1 MAIQLIE
8 SSDTLEAGFRV
19 KANANFNEIIE
30 SVTQLTDAGGNP
42 TGTFRLVKNG
52 GGFIDL
58 VLTDQF
64 YTISQIST
72 IISGLLQSPYS
83 GAWNGSKTPY
93 AAGSIT
99 DHNGTLWRANTS
111 TSAEPGTDG
120 TWDNVLNDTNGT
132 EFDFPAGASLDYD
145 INYGSDVSV
154 SGLRIYAEQY
164 YTDLSIDPTGS
175 NIFIPYAI
183 TYFKIT
189 ATNHIIVRKS
199 DPGDHIKI
207 TVKL

>member
-1 MAIQLIE
+1 MAIQLIQPT
-8 SSDTLEAGFRV
+8 DTLESGFRV

-30 SVTQLTDAGGNP
+30 SVTELKDAGGNY
-42 TGTFRLVKNG
+42 TGTFRLMKNG

-58 VLTDQF
+58 VLTDQY
-64 YTISQIST
+64 YTISQIATLLSG
-72 IISGLLQSPYS
+72 ISSSPYS
-83 GAWNGSKTPY
+83 GAWDGSKVPY
-93 AAGSIT
+93 GPPNVV
-99 DHNGTLWRANTS
+99 DHDGKLWRANTT

-145 INYGSDVSV
+145 INYGSDVSI
-154 SGLRIYAEQY
+154 SGLQVYAEQY

>member
-1 MAIQLIE
+1 M
-8 SSDTLEAGFRV
+8 
-19 KANANFNEIIE
+19 
-30 SVTQLTDAGGNP
+30 
-42 TGTFRLVKNG
+42 
-52 GGFIDL
+52 
-58 VLTDQF
+58 
-64 YTISQIST
+64 
-72 IISGLLQSPYS
+72 
-83 GAWNGSKTPY
+83 
-93 AAGSIT
+93 
-99 DHNGTLWRANTS
+99 LWRANTS
-111 TSAEPGTDG
+111 TSEEPGADG
-120 TWDNVLNDTNGT
+120 TWDNVLSDTNGT

-154 SGLRIYAEQY
+154 PGLQVYAEQY